1 VNALQPGDTLLIPE
15 DRNFYLTGGI
25 TSDGMSGVTW
35 QIDGNIT
42 FNDERA
48 TWPLNSNGD
57 VLECIYLTNVADVVF
72 TSSNGK
78 GVIDGNG
85 NKWCI

>member
-1 VNALQPGDTLLIPE
+1 M
-15 DRNFYLTGGI
+15 R
-25 TSDGMSGVTW
+25 DGMSGVTW

-42 FNDERA
+42 FNDDRA
-48 TWPLNSNGD
+48 KWPTNKKGD
-57 VLECIYLTNVADVVF
+57 ILESIYLSIIADVVL

-85 NKWCI
+85 NKW